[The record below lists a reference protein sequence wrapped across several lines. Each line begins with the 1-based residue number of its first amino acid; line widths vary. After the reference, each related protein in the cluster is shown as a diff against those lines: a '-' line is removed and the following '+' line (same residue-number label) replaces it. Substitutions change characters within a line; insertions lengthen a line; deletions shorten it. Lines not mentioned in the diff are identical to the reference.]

1 MSKQAIIIGLGQF
14 GMALCRALY
23 GSGAEVIAVDLKPER
38 VQAASRFVTQALCF
52 DAADESALAALAP
65 ERRDL
70 CVCAIGD
77 EAREASIL
85 VTALLRQLGARHII
99 ARCTDDLMERILRLI
114 GAHTVVNPERAFG
127 ERLAPS
133 LLHDNILDVMPLG
146 DGLSI
151 TEIRVP
157 PSMIGRSLIELELPR
172 RFNVM
177 VVALRR
183 ESDNKTRVL
192 LPDPRSPL
200 QAHDILVVVSS
211 PDSVQYMTARI

>member
-14 GMALCRALY
+14 GMALSRALCDA
-23 GSGAEVIAVDLKPER
+23 GAEVIAVDLKPER
-38 VQAASRFVTQALCF
+38 VQTASRFVTQALCF
-52 DAADESALAALAP
+52 DASDEAALSGLAP

-77 EAREASIL
+77 EAREAAIL

-99 ARCTDDLMERILRLI
+99 ARCTDDLMERILRLV

-133 LLHDNILDVMPLG
+133 LLHDNILDVMPIG

-151 TEIRVP
+151 TEVRVP
-157 PSMIGRSLIELELPR
+157 PAMIGRSLVELELPR

-183 ESDNKTRVL
+183 EADGKSRVL
-192 LPDPRSPL
+192 LPDPRAPL
-200 QAHDILVVVSS
+200 HAHDLLVVVAS
-211 PDSVQYMTARI
+211 PESVQYMTARI